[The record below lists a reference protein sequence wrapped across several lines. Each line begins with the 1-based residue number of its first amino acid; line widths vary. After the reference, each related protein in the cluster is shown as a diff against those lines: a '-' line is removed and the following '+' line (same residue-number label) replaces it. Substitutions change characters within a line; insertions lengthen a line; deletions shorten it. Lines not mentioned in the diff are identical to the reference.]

1 MCGIAGFFNTGIP
14 DRDYPKT
21 VGAITDT
28 LMHRGPDASGW
39 WADPDIEMVLGHRR
53 LSILDLSESGIQPM
67 RSAHGRF
74 VISYNGE
81 VYNFRE
87 IRAQLED
94 LGQTFR
100 SGTDTEVMLG
110 AVEAWG
116 IVNAVKRF
124 RGMFA
129 FALYDK
135 HEQRCYLVRDRF
147 GIKPCYYARA
157 GKGWVF
163 ASQLGA
169 LKAHPSFEATL
180 NETALGLFL
189 LLNHIPDSHCVYQE
203 ASKVQPGEIVS
214 FNLNSPLAPPES
226 IRYWNTGEEILS
238 SLEQTIRAPEEE
250 CIELVKAE
258 IRKSVELRMI
268 ADVPFGAFL
277 SGGVDSSLVVAT
289 MQEISADPV
298 NTFTIRSERS
308 TYDEG
313 EIARRFA
320 EHIGTNHT
328 ELTVTGKEA
337 AAVFPMIPEM
347 YDEPFSDASQIPTYL
362 VSKLARTAVTV
373 SLSGDGGDEVFGGY
387 NRYFRAA
394 GLFQRFGNL
403 PGLLRKP
410 VAGLLGSGIS
420 VVGVELLN
428 ALKPQ
433 SRRIRNAQEKLSKTA
448 RCLAAGDETQLFLG
462 LLMQYHGG
470 NALLQSQPALDE
482 VFLSREMNYK
492 PLEGLDLVQQMMYQ
506 DAIGYLPNDILTKL
520 DRASMAVSLESRV
533 PLLDHELFRL
543 AWRLRPELKIRNGSG
558 KWILKKILESYL
570 PDPSVL
576 KGEKQGFA
584 VPMGDWFRGDL
595 KSWLCDTLSASAIAR
610 TGMLNPDAVEQLI
623 TEHMACKRNH
633 ENILWSLLLLQRWL
647 EKQ

>member
-1 MCGIAGFFNTGIP
+1 MCGIAGFFNTGISSH
-14 DRDYPKT
+14 DYRKT
-21 VGAITDT
+21 VETMTDS
-28 LMHRGPDASGW
+28 LIHRGPDAAGW
-39 WADPDIEMVLGHRR
+39 WADAKAEMVLGHRR

-67 RSAHGRF
+67 HSGSGRF
-74 VISYNGE
+74 VISFNGE
-81 VYNFRE
+81 VYNFKELRVRLEE
-87 IRAQLED
+87 I
-94 LGQTFR
+94 GQTFH

-116 IVNAVKRF
+116 VVEAVKQF

-129 FALYDK
+129 FALYDRQ
-135 HEQRCYLVRDRF
+135 EQRCYLVRDRF

-157 GKGWVF
+157 GKGWTF

-169 LKAHPSFEATL
+169 LKKHPLFEANL

-203 ASKVQPGEIVS
+203 ASKVHPGEMVCFDLKIPHA
-214 FNLNSPLAPPES
+214 PLQI
-226 IRYWNTGEEILS
+226 IRYWNTGEEILAS
-238 SLEQTIRAPEEE
+238 FQQPIRAPDEE
-250 CIELVKAE
+250 CIELVRAE

-277 SGGVDSSLVVAT
+277 SGGIDSSLVVAM

-308 TYDEG
+308 SYDEG
-313 EIARRFA
+313 DVARSFA
-320 EHIGTNHT
+320 KHIGTNHT
-328 ELTVTGKEA
+328 ELIVTGKEA
-337 AAVFPMIPEM
+337 ADVFPLIPDM

-394 GLFQRFGNL
+394 GFYQRYGSL
-403 PGLLRKP
+403 PRSMRKLI
-410 VAGLLGSGIS
+410 AGLLASGMSIWA
-420 VVGVELLN
+420 VELLN
-428 ALKPQ
+428 YLKPL
-433 SRRIRNAQEKLSKTA
+433 SRRIRNPEEKLSKTA
-448 RCLAAGDETQLFLG
+448 RCLAAGDETQLFLE

-470 NALLQSQPALDE
+470 NTLLKSQSALDWKLLQ
-482 VFLSREMNYK
+482 REMKYE
-492 PLEGLDLVQQMMYQ
+492 PLDGLDLVQQMMFQ
-506 DAIGYLPNDILTKL
+506 DAVGYLPNDILTKL

-543 AWRLRPELKIRNGSG
+543 AWRLRPELKIREGSG

-584 VPMGDWFRGDL
+584 VPIGDWFRGEL
-595 KSWLCDTLSASAIAR
+595 KSWLCDTLSSEAINR
-610 TGMLNPDAVEQLI
+610 TGLLNPDAVEQLI
-623 TEHMACKRNH
+623 VEHMTHKRNH
-633 ENILWSLLLLQRWL
+633 ENILWSLLLLQQWI
-647 EKQ
+647 EKS